1 MLDSYAIPVGS
12 ASAELSVVRPKEMV
26 LSVRLGCNNIPSIAL
41 GISPALSDA
50 CARCAMGAPH
60 LMAPS
65 VGWTLSFLSLVT
77 RPLRTGVLVGSLKA
91 AGRGGAGVT
100 NDVLPG

>member
-1 MLDSYAIPVGS
+1 
-12 ASAELSVVRPKEMV
+12 
-26 LSVRLGCNNIPSIAL
+26 
-41 GISPALSDA
+41 
-50 CARCAMGAPH
+50 MGAPH